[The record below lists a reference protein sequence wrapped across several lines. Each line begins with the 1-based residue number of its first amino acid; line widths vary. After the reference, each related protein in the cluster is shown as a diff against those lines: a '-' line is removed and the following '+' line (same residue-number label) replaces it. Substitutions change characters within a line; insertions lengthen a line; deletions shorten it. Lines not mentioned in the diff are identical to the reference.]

1 MLDWLKRIPK
11 NSPRCLTLVSC
22 LVFAILSCGALA
34 AQSRFG
40 LVRPNPVI
48 RAHAIKANFITVEK
62 LRLRYVESGSG
73 PAVVMIHGNAGS
85 LEDFNFGAVDAL
97 SANYHVIAVDRPGHG
112 LSDRPKRKAANLE
125 YQARLLHDVLR
136 SLAVRQPVLV
146 GHSWGAALALCY
158 ALKYPKEI
166 SGLVLAAPAAY
177 PDAGESR
184 MLRAATKTPLLGDA
198 ALIVGKAT
206 LGKHLLRSALQR
218 AFYPQPL
225 PQEYFDLVAARWLS
239 RRQLRAYLE
248 DEASLNSSL
257 MKLSRHYSTIDVP
270 AVIITG
276 DHDQIVSSKDNAYR
290 LHAEISN
297 SQLIALENMG
307 HEIPQSDPKS
317 IYVAARLI
325 TDSNGGGNVSAR

>member
-1 MLDWLKRIPK
+1 MMYLFRRTLKNGVR
-11 NSPRCLTLVSC
+11 SLALVSC
-22 LVFAILSCGALA
+22 LLFAILPCGARA
-34 AQSRFG
+34 GKSRSG
-40 LVRPNPVI
+40 LVRRNP
-48 RAHAIKANFITVEK
+48 ATGSHPIKANFITVEK
-62 LRLRYVESGSG
+62 LRLRYVESGNG
-73 PAVVMIHGNAGS
+73 PAIVMIHGNAGS
-85 LEDFNFGAVDAL
+85 VEDFNFGAVEAL

-112 LSDRPKRKAANLE
+112 LSDRPKGKAVNLE
-125 YQARLLHDVLR
+125 YQARLLHGVLR
-136 SLAVRQPVLV
+136 SLAVQQPVLV
-146 GHSWGAALALCY
+146 GHSWGGALALCY
-158 ALKYPKEI
+158 ALHYPKEI
-166 SGLVLAAPAAY
+166 SGLILVAPAAY
-177 PDAGESR
+177 PDSGENR
-184 MLRAATKTPLLGDA
+184 LLRAVTKTPLLGDA
-198 ALIVGKAT
+198 ALIAGKAT

-239 RRQLRAYLE
+239 RRQLRAYVE
-248 DEASLNSSL
+248 DEASLNNSL
-257 MKLSRHYSTIDVP
+257 MKLSRHYSKIDVP
-270 AVIITG
+270 VVIITG